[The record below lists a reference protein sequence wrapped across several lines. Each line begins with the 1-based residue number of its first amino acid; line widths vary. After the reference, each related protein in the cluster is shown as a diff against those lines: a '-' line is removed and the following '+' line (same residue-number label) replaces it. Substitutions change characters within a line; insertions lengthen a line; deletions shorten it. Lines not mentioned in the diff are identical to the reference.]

1 MNPHRLKDTEADHS
15 GFFEGLDLE
24 DSIKVKYMEP
34 EEGVIVFNLLPVRNS
49 MRFTTLF
56 VIMML
61 SYVGL
66 NLMWMTD
73 AKAQSS
79 PATPQKGSANVTTA
93 KSLSVD
99 SEKTIKADPVCDPSH
114 RPKITKI
121 EPDEFQAGAKVVI
134 MGEDFGQKKECL
146 HEVTFGMEKAKEF
159 MLKSDN
165 TIEATA
171 PDNVAPGMIFVSVV
185 TGGGAAKAAV
195 LVKK

>member
-1 MNPHRLKDTEADHS
+1 MRVAT
-15 GFFEGLDLE
+15 
-24 DSIKVKYMEP
+24 
-34 EEGVIVFNLLPVRNS
+34 LL
-49 MRFTTLF
+49 

-61 SYVGL
+61 SFGGL
-66 NLMWMTD
+66 DLLWMTEV
-73 AKAQSS
+73 KAQSS
-79 PATPQKGSANVTTA
+79 PSTTQEKSAATPT
-93 KSLSVD
+93 D
-99 SEKTIKADPVCDPSH
+99 SEKTIKADPICDPTF

-121 EPDEFQAGAKVVI
+121 EPDEFQPGTKVVI
-134 MGEDFGQKKECL
+134 TGEHFGQKKECL

-171 PDNVAPGMIFVSVV
+171 PDTVASGMIFVSVV

>member
-1 MNPHRLKDTEADHS
+1 MKEWNFS
-15 GFFEGLDLE
+15 
-24 DSIKVKYMEP
+24 Y
-34 EEGVIVFNLLPVRNS
+34 LLPERNN
-49 MRFTTLF
+49 MRVTTLF

-61 SYVGL
+61 SVAGL
-66 NLMWMTD
+66 HLTWITD
-73 AKAQSS
+73 AKAQSNPS
-79 PATPQKGSANVTTA
+79 TPQEGSGAMAT
-93 KSLSVD
+93 D
-99 SEKTIKADPVCDPSH
+99 SEKTIKEDPVCDPSR

-134 MGEDFGQKKECL
+134 IGEDFGQKKECL
-146 HEVTFGMEKAKEF
+146 HEVTFGMEKANEF

-171 PDNVAPGMIFVSVV
+171 PDNVATGMIFVSVV